1 MTDLMMLGSFL
12 AGPFLTVM
20 EGTFEFT
27 LEALRA
33 VGYCFEIYFWV
44 LIAALLFAIM
54 LVVDKDS
61 GEK

>member
-12 AGPFLTVM
+12 A
-20 EGTFEFT
+20 GTFEFT

-33 VGYCFEIYFWV
+33 VGYCFEIYFGL
-44 LIAALLFAIM
+44 LIVALLFAIM

-61 GEK
+61 EGK